1 MRFYFRL
8 SALLLSLL
16 WIIASGNSASFLY
29 ALPQN
34 ELGKWWKNSGVVKE
48 LQLSETQVNRIEQSF
63 LSHREEL
70 MPLIEDLKVREDQLN
85 KLMQAESLNDDKILA
100 QAELVAVARA
110 ELEKANS
117 SMMLSIRKALSS
129 KQWTRLSEIQDL
141 RNTSSALILHK
152 DAGTNS
158 SGASDSTI
166 ASIPSGEKIYSVGG
180 NVKHPVALY
189 QPMPPYTR
197 EAKQAG
203 VEGIALFEVV
213 IRKDGSVDSFKV
225 LRGIGYGLDESAIR
239 TIREEWR
246 FRPGTLNG
254 QPVDVKANIEVS
266 FRLY

>member
-1 MRFYFRL
+1 MRFYFKL

-48 LQLSETQVNRIEQSF
+48 LQLSETQVNQIEQSF
-63 LSHREEL
+63 LKHRKEL
-70 MPLIEDLKVREDQLN
+70 MPLIEELKIREDQLS
-85 KLMQAESLNDDKILA
+85 KLMRAESLNDDKILA

-129 KQWTRLSEIQDL
+129 KQWTRLGEIQDL
-141 RNTSSALILHK
+141 RNTSSALILHSDS
-152 DAGTNS
+152 DANS
-158 SGASDSTI
+158 TDVSDSTI
-166 ASIPSGEKIYSVGG
+166 ASTPSGEKIYTAG
-180 NVKHPVALY
+180 NGVKPPLALY
-189 QPMPPYTR
+189 QPVPPYTK

-203 VEGIALFEVV
+203 VEGIALFEAV
-213 IRKDGSVDSFKV
+213 IRKDGSIDSFKV

-254 QPVDVKANIEVS
+254 QPVDVKAKIEVS